1 MSNAWPHNP
10 PIQELHVVFVLG
22 EGDPFFDLELQYK
35 LISTLL
41 SPRFP
46 QLRRIS
52 ISSYVVWNKVQEDDV
67 WKPSL
72 HLYPLLFVAKRLRS
86 GEVNPVDY
94 DGFFERIL
102 STAEEFW

>member
-1 MSNAWPHNP
+1 M
-10 PIQELHVVFVLG
+10 
-22 EGDPFFDLELQYK
+22 
-35 LISTLL
+35 ISTIIL
-41 SPRFP
+41 PKFP

-52 ISSYVVWNKVQEDDV
+52 FSDYVVWNKVQEDDV

-72 HLYPLLFVAKRLRS
+72 HLVPLIFVAKRLRS

-102 STAEEFW
+102 SIAEEFW

>member
-1 MSNAWPHNP
+1 M
-10 PIQELHVVFVLG
+10 I
-22 EGDPFFDLELQYK
+22 
-35 LISTLL
+35 

-46 QLRRIS
+46 QIRRIS
-52 ISSYVVWNKVQEDDV
+52 ISDYVVWNKVQEDDV

-72 HLYPLLFVAKRLRS
+72 HLISLLGVAKRLRS
-86 GEVNPVDY
+86 GEVNLVDY

>member
-1 MSNAWPHNP
+1 MANAWPHNP
-10 PIQELHVVFVLG
+10 PIQELHLAFEEL
-22 EGDPFFDLELQYK
+22 DILFNLEYQSELF
-35 LISTLL
+35 STLV
-41 SPRFP
+41 SPRFS

-52 ISSYVVWNKVQEDDV
+52 MSDYVVWNKVQEDDV

-72 HLYPLLFVAKRLRS
+72 HLVPLLQVAKLLRS
-86 GEVNPVDY
+86 VEIKSVDY

>member
-1 MSNAWPHNP
+1 MR
-10 PIQELHVVFVLG
+10 LVFDESV
-22 EGDPFFDLELQYK
+22 PFFDFGFQSK
-35 LISTLL
+35 VFSTVVL
-41 SPRFP
+41 PRFP

-52 ISSYVVWNKVQEDDV
+52 ISDYVVWNKVQEDNV

-72 HLYPLLFVAKRLRS
+72 HLVPLLQVAKLLRS
-86 GEVNPVDY
+86 VEIKSVDY